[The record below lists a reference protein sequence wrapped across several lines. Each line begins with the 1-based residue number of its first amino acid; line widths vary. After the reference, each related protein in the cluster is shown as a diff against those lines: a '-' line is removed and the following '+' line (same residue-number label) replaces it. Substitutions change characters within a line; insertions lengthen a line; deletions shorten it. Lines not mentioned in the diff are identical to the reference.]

1 MKDISNRYIRKRVE
15 HYYNKNIY
23 SVVNRIVMGE
33 YLRKNLLIG
42 LVLFLVIILVSL
54 SMDESFLVK
63 LIVASII
70 FIGIVSFFTFFE
82 TLFYS
87 DKKAY
92 ILFIIIKQFQ
102 KVRIQPYQLI
112 TLKDSTALE
121 VSIVGTKTASTL
133 STITILI
140 TLAPVMSQK
149 SNLLVTAIPT
159 IVLLLILFTQIL
171 QGYADALIRHSI
183 AMYEEQQALLKQL
196 LE

>member
-133 STITILI
+133 ITITILI